1 MKKTKGLS
9 ALTTAL
15 FLFTLPAFAE
25 EAPPS
30 SFEAF
35 DAFVESVRNENNIP
49 GLSVAIIRGGET
61 VHAKGFGLADV
72 HAERAMSADT
82 PINIASISKPILGI
96 LLLQLRD
103 RGLVDLDT
111 DINAYLPFR
120 IDNPHV
126 VGEQITLRH
135 LATHT
140 SSIADYYD
148 AADYA
153 RGTDSPLALTDYLS
167 LFLVP
172 GGARYAGG
180 AHYLKA
186 MPGAV
191 RQYSNPG
198 AGVAGAVAE
207 AVGHAPLAALA
218 RDSIFTPLGMK
229 NTAWR
234 IADFAANQLS
244 KGYQEANGVLE
255 AHPPYG
261 NPNYPDG
268 GVFSSAR
275 DMARLLEVLLDG
287 GRYPG
292 GALLSDAAF
301 AEMFRLQLSAD
312 ISKSQRFFWRDRDG
326 LTGHM
331 GSDIG
336 VFTAFY
342 FDRATRNGLIILMN
356 RAADKSS
363 GAAMKQIAA
372 EIRQRFFD

>member
-1 MKKTKGLS
+1 MKTTKGLS
-9 ALTTAL
+9 ALTTA
-15 FLFTLPAFAE
+15 FLILTLPAQADKYKAE
-25 EAPPS
+25 TLN
-30 SFEAF
+30 AF
-35 DAFVESVRNENNIP
+35 DAFVESVRDENNIP
-49 GLSVAIIRGGET
+49 GLSVAIISGGET
-61 VHAKGFGLADV
+61 AHVKGFGLADV
-72 HAERAMSADT
+72 ATERAMTADT

-96 LLLQLRD
+96 VLLQLKD
-103 RGLVDLDT
+103 RGMLELDT
-111 DINAYLPFR
+111 DINRYLPFE

-126 VGEQITLRH
+126 TGERVTLRH

-140 SSIADYYD
+140 SGIADYYD
-148 AADYA
+148 EADYA
-153 RGTDSPLALTDYLS
+153 KGADAPLALTDYLS

-172 GGARYAGG
+172 GGARYDGG
-180 AHYLKA
+180 AHYLNA

-198 AGVAGAVAE
+198 AGVAGAMAE
-207 AVGHAPLAALA
+207 AVGRAPLADLA
-218 RDSIFTPLGMK
+218 REGIFRPLRMK
-229 NTAWR
+229 DTHWR
-234 IADFAANQLS
+234 IADFAPNQLS
-244 KGYQEANGVLE
+244 MGYQDEDGVLE

-275 DMARLLEVLLDG
+275 DMARLMTVLLNEG
-287 GRYPG
+287 KYVG
-292 GALLSDAAF
+292 GALLSEGVF
-301 AEMFRLQLSAD
+301 AEMFRLQLSED
-312 ISKSQRFFWRDRDG
+312 IAKGQRFFWRDRDG

-342 FDRATRNGLIILMN
+342 FDREARNGLIILMN
-356 RAADKSS
+356 RSADKSS

>member
-9 ALTTAL
+9 ALTTAF

-25 EAPPS
+25 ETPPES
-30 SFEAF
+30 LTAF
-35 DAFVESVRNENNIP
+35 DGFVESVRDENNIP

-61 VHAKGFGLADV
+61 VHAKGYGLADV
-72 HAERAMSADT
+72 HAGRPMSADT

-111 DINAYLPFR
+111 DINAYLPIK

-126 VGEQITLRH
+126 TGEVITLRH
-135 LATHT
+135 LVTHT
-140 SSIADYYD
+140 SGIADYYD
-148 AADYA
+148 EADYTPGA
-153 RGTDSPLALTDYLS
+153 DSPLALNDYLS

-172 GGARYAGG
+172 RGPRYDGG
-180 AHYLKA
+180 AHYLDA
-186 MPGAV
+186 APGTV

-207 AVGHAPLAALA
+207 SVGHAPLAALA
-218 RDSIFTPLGMK
+218 YEGIFTPLEMK

-234 IADFAANQLS
+234 IADFAPNQLS
-244 KGYQEANGVLE
+244 KGYQEADGTLE

-275 DMARLLEVLLDG
+275 DMARLMEVLLDG
-287 GRYPG
+287 GRYAG
-292 GALLSDAAF
+292 GALLSADSF
-301 AEMFRLQLSAD
+301 ADMFRLQLSAD
-312 ISKSQRFFWRDRDG
+312 ISKGQRFFWRDRDG

-331 GSDIG
+331 GSDTG

-342 FDRATRNGLIILMN
+342 FDRESRHGLIILMN
-356 RAADKSS
+356 RSADKAT
-363 GAAMKQIAA
+363 GAAMKQIWD
-372 EIRQRFFD
+372 EIRAHYF